1 MNQTSSNTSLDS
13 IIELMLSD
21 KFVETASQIPQET
34 LEFAS
39 NDANREFIVTSIFA
53 SLKNKEP
60 DTATSQQS
68 EEIADKLIQY
78 AKIQLGK

>member
-1 MNQTSSNTSLDS
+1 MSQTPSNTSLDS

-21 KFVETASQIPQET
+21 KFVETASQITQET

-39 NDANREFIVTSIFA
+39 NDANREFIVASIFA
-53 SLKNKEP
+53 SLKNREP
-60 DTATSQQS
+60 DTATSQQAG
-68 EEIADKLIQY
+68 EIADKLIQY